1 MKTVVVET
9 LDHGGSFGRRQN
21 GDRGAPFVP
30 KDRWRPRKSE
40 CNRGLTIAVSL

>member
-21 GDRGAPFVP
+21 GDRGALFIRN
-30 KDRWRPRKSE
+30 DQRHQRKSGG
-40 CNRGLTIAVSL
+40 NRGLVLAISL

>member
-21 GDRGAPFVP
+21 GDRGAPFV
-30 KDRWRPRKSE
+30 RNSQWRPRKSGF
-40 CNRGLTIAVSL
+40 NRGLAIAMSL

>member
-21 GDRGAPFVP
+21 GDRGAPFV
-30 KDRWRPRKSE
+30 RNVQWRPRKSE
-40 CNRGLTIAVSL
+40 SSRGLVIAMSL

>member
-21 GDRGAPFVP
+21 GDRGAPFVRN
-30 KDRWRPRKSE
+30 DQWRPRKSGY
-40 CNRGLTIAVSL
+40 RGLVIAMSL

>member
-21 GDRGAPFVP
+21 GDRGAPFVRN
-30 KDRWRPRKSE
+30 DQWRPGKSG
-40 CNRGLTIAVSL
+40 CNRGLVIAMSL